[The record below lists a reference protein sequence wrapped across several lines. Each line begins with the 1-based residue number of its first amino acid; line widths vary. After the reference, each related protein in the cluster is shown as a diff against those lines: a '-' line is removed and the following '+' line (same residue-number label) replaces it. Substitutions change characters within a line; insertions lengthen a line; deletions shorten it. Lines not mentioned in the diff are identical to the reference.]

1 MNINSIKAVI
11 GQKAAQVSYQTNGS
25 ALRAEQPQQVKE
37 PVITITQPKP
47 VDPNQVAN
55 PHMELVQFVK
65 TNLVEGKDYGT
76 VPGIKGS
83 FLFRQGAVKIMRHL
97 CLRQEVTLLD
107 KQINVTEK
115 LISYTVKVS
124 LISQDGVIVTEA
136 IGAANSQ
143 ESKFA
148 KGGLSSDP
156 QVAGMAEKRALVRAV
171 KMLL

>member
-11 GQKAAQVSYQTNGS
+11 GQKAAQVNSYQTDGS
-25 ALRAEQPQQVKE
+25 AIRANQQQVKE

-47 VDPNQVAN
+47 VEPNQVAN
-55 PHMELVQFVK
+55 PHMELVQYIK
-65 TNLVEGKDYGT
+65 TNLVEGKDFGT

-97 CLRQEVTLLD
+97 GLRQEVTLMD
-107 KQINVTEK
+107 MQINVADK